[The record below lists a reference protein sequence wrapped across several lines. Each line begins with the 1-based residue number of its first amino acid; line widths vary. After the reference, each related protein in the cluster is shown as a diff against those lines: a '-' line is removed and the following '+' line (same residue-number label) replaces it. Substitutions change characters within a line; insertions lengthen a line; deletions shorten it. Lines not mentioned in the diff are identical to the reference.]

1 MIRICRLFATT
12 FIVALIAL
20 ILLMLLWRFIEIPVF
35 IAPVVGYS
43 MVPTIYP
50 GDLLIISRAEP
61 RVGDV
66 VIWCSSALF
75 CVVHRIIEI
84 NGSSVVTKGDANLVP
99 DEPISA
105 QAIKGKA
112 IAVIPFGSFILIF
125 IIAAACIAVI
135 RCMGRSR

>member
-1 MIRICRLFATT
+1 MLRIAGYAFLSLFMVLVLGRYIGLPI
-12 FIVALIAL
+12 FIVLIVS
-20 ILLMLLWRFIEIPVF
+20 P
-35 IAPVVGYS
+35 S
-43 MVPTIYP
+43 MVPAIYP
-50 GDLLIISRAEP
+50 GDMVLLSRSSFD
-61 RVGDV
+61 VGDV

-75 CVVHRIIEI
+75 CVVHRVIEI